1 MAQWPSQAFRS
12 FICIIRKYPGGG
24 KLFKLI
30 TGINDFLVVGS
41 YQFLQHPCPTV
52 GDPHPSQSWRSLT
65 SFWLC
70 GDSGEGGDSSLLIML
85 IYICNYSSEC
95 GGDLFTKSILLE
107 WTLDKQELLK
117 GKRLTRVE
125 LAQFQQRKW
134 SYIISN
140 WHDYYLRL
148 N

>member
-1 MAQWPSQAFRS
+1 MVSQ
-12 FICIIRKYPGGG
+12 FIQSDCGGEE
-24 KLFKLI
+24 FKLI
-30 TGINDFLVVGS
+30 QPI
-41 YQFLQHPCPTV
+41 LQ
-52 GDPHPSQSWRSLT
+52 L
-65 SFWLC
+65 
-70 GDSGEGGDSSLLIML
+70 
-85 IYICNYSSEC
+85 
-95 GGDLFTKSILLE
+95 
-107 WTLDKQELLK
+107 LDKQELLK